1 MSELQN
7 NIEVDSMLPVGTL
20 LQGGKYRIERYLS
33 SGGFGNTYVA
43 TNIEFDEQVA
53 IKEFFMRGVSQRDDD
68 SVSVSVSN
76 QTNLSQF
83 VSQKEK
89 FRKEA
94 RRLRKLRNNH
104 IVAVHDLFE
113 ENGTVYYEMD
123 LIKGESLSER
133 LKRTG
138 QPLSE
143 TEVVK
148 ILHQVLDA
156 LAIVHAQGLYHLD
169 LKPANIMIDQAGCAL
184 LIDFGASKQMSVGDG
199 ESVSTSS
206 ALAFTPGYAPL
217 EQTEQYMKNFGPW
230 TDLYALGATLY
241 KLLTNQTPPSAS
253 EILMSRDPLVFPADV
268 SQRLR
273 DLIAWMM
280 RPRIDER
287 PQSVAEVLKSLN
299 ASNTPPIPTP
309 KEKQKPTAH
318 VDEETEIIVKQPKP
332 KVEKAN
338 ISQTPPPVS
347 PPTPTR
353 GTPLK
358 EEKKKT
364 TALYAGIGVAAV
376 VIIVLAVILMH
387 QSKNTDVVEQVE
399 SMPESSRNAILS
411 DLEANMVYVD
421 GGTFTMGATREQGSD
436 ARSNEKPAHQ
446 VTVSSFSICKYEV
459 TQELWEAVMGSNPS
473 RFKGAKLPVEQVS
486 WNDCQEFISQL
497 NQLTGKNYR
506 LPTEAE
512 WEYAARGGNQSNGY
526 KYAGGNNIDDVAWY
540 DGNSEKRTHDV
551 GTKRAN
557 ELGLYDMSGN
567 VWEFCSDIWH
577 DDLSYISSRE
587 IPAPETAEDDLRP
600 HRGGCWPMGADGCRV
615 SIRYKCTRTF
625 YSDFIGLRLAL

>member
-68 SVSVSVSN
+68 SVS
-76 QTNLSQF
+76 
-83 VSQKEK
+83 
-89 FRKEA
+89 
-94 RRLRKLRNNH
+94 
-104 IVAVHDLFE
+104 
-113 ENGTVYYEMD
+113 
-123 LIKGESLSER
+123 
-133 LKRTG
+133 
-138 QPLSE
+138 
-143 TEVVK
+143 
-148 ILHQVLDA
+148 
-156 LAIVHAQGLYHLD
+156 
-169 LKPANIMIDQAGCAL
+169 
-184 LIDFGASKQMSVGDG
+184 
-199 ESVSTSS
+199 TSS

-241 KLLTNQTPPSAS
+241 NLLTNQTPPSAS

-280 RPRIDER
+280 RPR
-287 PQSVAEVLKSLN
+287 
-299 ASNTPPIPTP
+299 SNTPPIPTP

-338 ISQTPPPVS
+338 ISQAPPPVS

-376 VIIVLAVILMH
+376 VIIVLAAILMH

-446 VTVSSFSICKYEV
+446 ETVSSFSICKYEV

-567 VWEFCSDIWH
+567 VWEFCSDIWY
-577 DDLSYISSRE
+577 DDYSYISSWEE
-587 IPAPETAEDDLRP
+587 IPAPETAEEDLRP

-615 SIRYKCTRTF
+615 SIRYKCTRTLN
-625 YSDFIGLRLAL
+625 SDFIGLRLAL

>member
-169 LKPANIMIDQAGCAL
+169 LKPANIMIDQAA
-184 LIDFGASKQMSVGDG
+184 
-199 ESVSTSS
+199 
-206 ALAFTPGYAPL
+206 
-217 EQTEQYMKNFGPW
+217 EQYMKNFGPW

-287 PQSVAEVLKSLN
+287 PQSVDEVLKSLN

-347 PPTPTR
+347 PPCMQ
-353 GTPLK
+353 
-358 EEKKKT
+358 
-364 TALYAGIGVAAV
+364 ASA
-376 VIIVLAVILMH
+376 
-387 QSKNTDVVEQVE
+387 
-399 SMPESSRNAILS
+399 
-411 DLEANMVYVD
+411 
-421 GGTFTMGATREQGSD
+421 
-436 ARSNEKPAHQ
+436 
-446 VTVSSFSICKYEV
+446 
-459 TQELWEAVMGSNPS
+459 
-473 RFKGAKLPVEQVS
+473 
-486 WNDCQEFISQL
+486 
-497 NQLTGKNYR
+497 
-506 LPTEAE
+506 
-512 WEYAARGGNQSNGY
+512 
-526 KYAGGNNIDDVAWY
+526 
-540 DGNSEKRTHDV
+540 
-551 GTKRAN
+551 
-557 ELGLYDMSGN
+557 
-567 VWEFCSDIWH
+567 
-577 DDLSYISSRE
+577 
-587 IPAPETAEDDLRP
+587 
-600 HRGGCWPMGADGCRV
+600 
-615 SIRYKCTRTF
+615 
-625 YSDFIGLRLAL
+625 